1 MRGKYMKV
9 FVVTACHNRK
19 KLTCQLANMLL
30 NQSYKDVVFLLI
42 DDGSTDG
49 TADAVLKIFPN
60 TIVLRG
66 DGNLWWGG
74 AMHKAYKWL
83 ISNINKQVKE
93 DDVVFFTNDDSVYEN
108 DYIEKGLKILTEHP
122 STMVTGSGYSLH
134 TGERFDGS
142 FLSKYN
148 DIILMQENNYG
159 EIATTRSLF
168 MKIRDLKRI
177 GGFRPILLPHYL
189 SDFEFTFRG
198 NKRGVRIYCSSEV
211 KYKSDRSTTGLK
223 DRKTL
228 SLKQLFSKK
237 CPYNPIYKTIY
248 YFLII
253 PIYQFPILGWK
264 LIKSKYCR
272 KG

>member
-1 MRGKYMKV
+1 MKV

-19 KLTCQLANMLL
+19 ELTSQLANTLL
-30 NQSYKDVVFLLI
+30 MQTYKDVVFLLV

-49 TADAVLKIFPN
+49 TAEAVKNIFNN
-60 TIVLRG
+60 TIVLQG

-83 ISNINKQVKE
+83 LDHIGN
-93 DDVVFFTNDDSVYEN
+93 SVYEK
-108 DYIEKGLKILTEHP
+108 DYIERGLKVLAEHE

-148 DIILMQENNYG
+148 DIILMEENNYG

-168 MKIRDLKRI
+168 MRIKDLKRV

-198 NKRGVRIYCSSEV
+198 NKRGVKIYCSSEV

-223 DRKTL
+223 DRKSL

-237 CPYNPIYKTIY
+237 CPYNPVYKTIY
-248 YFLII
+248 YLLII
-253 PIYQFPILGWK
+253 PIYQFPMLGWK
-264 LIKSKYCR
+264 LIKSKCGR

>member
-1 MRGKYMKV
+1 MKV

-19 KLTCQLANMLL
+19 ELTSQLANTLL
-30 NQSYKDVVFLLI
+30 MQTYKDVVFLLV

-49 TADAVLKIFPN
+49 TAEAVKNIFNN
-60 TIVLRG
+60 TIVLQG

-83 ISNINKQVKE
+83 LDHIGNGVND
-93 DDVVFFTNDDSVYEN
+93 DDVVFFTNDDSVYEK
-108 DYIEKGLKILTEHP
+108 DYIERGLKVLAEHE

-148 DIILMQENNYG
+148 DIILMEENNYG

-168 MKIRDLKRI
+168 MRIKDLKRV

-198 NKRGVRIYCSSEV
+198 NKRDVKIYCSSEV

-223 DRKTL
+223 DRKSL

-237 CPYNPIYKTIY
+237 CPYNPVYKTIY
-248 YFLII
+248 YLLII
-253 PIYQFPILGWK
+253 PIYQFPMLGWK
-264 LIKSKYCR
+264 LIKSKCGR